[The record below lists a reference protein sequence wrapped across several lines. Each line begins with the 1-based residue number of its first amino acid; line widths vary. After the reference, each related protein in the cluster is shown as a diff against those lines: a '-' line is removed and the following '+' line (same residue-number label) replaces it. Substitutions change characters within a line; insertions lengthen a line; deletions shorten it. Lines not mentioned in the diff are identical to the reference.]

1 MAEESPQKQSPPEK
15 SEEMLPV
22 LEQTCADYSLYLDV
36 DTDKERKMIEDSI
49 EEMLTH
55 LDEFCGVIDMVRSES
70 NLALNKT
77 LPELYERSLEIRKT
91 YERIDQLEAFVNVVR
106 RNVNMME
113 ELVNQAERDYSS
125 LNSIKSLFTN
135 IKMPIFA
142 PKKPVAPKPEQRKKF
157 VPPEI
162 FKTDDFFPPKEDS
175 NPNTSTEER

>member
-36 DTDKERKMIEDSI
+36 DTDKE
-49 EEMLTH
+49 
-55 LDEFCGVIDMVRSES
+55 VRSES